1 MFFKIL
7 ITILLG
13 YLLGSFSGAYFI
25 SKKYAKIDIR
35 RYGSGNAGTTNVLRT
50 LGLKYAVPTLLID
63 VLKAVVAS
71 LLGLWII
78 GHGAWG
84 IVVGGYSCILGHTF
98 PIFMD
103 FKGGKGI
110 ATFAGVILVLNPGLG
125 VILLIVGI
133 IFNILIK
140 VYSIVSVLGV
150 FVTAVLF
157 SVLTKGS
164 DLVPT
169 LLFVWVMFLQTLITH
184 KNNLKRIRNGQ
195 ENQLDIFS
203 KKPRRNLK

>member
-1 MFFKIL
+1 
-7 ITILLG
+7 
-13 YLLGSFSGAYFI
+13 
-25 SKKYAKIDIR
+25 
-35 RYGSGNAGTTNVLRT
+35 
-50 LGLKYAVPTLLID
+50 
-63 VLKAVVAS
+63 
-71 LLGLWII
+71 
-78 GHGAWG
+78 
-84 IVVGGYSCILGHTF
+84 VGGYSCILGHTF